1 MKIFK
6 LLRLFNSFKVST
18 VEIFTFIHVYS
29 GLDEIEVD
37 SVERDNAFVEIAH
50 HGSFT
55 PTTEP
60 DVQSV
65 SNGSSTVSIPTSTTE
80 SSQTFTTNSFMKT
93 FKKSQCLDDFSLFP
107 AGSRRVAITSFPGS
121 GNTWA
126 RHLLHMGT
134 GIWTGNARSSEKL
147 KEVGW
152 QGEDIPC
159 KEGRTIAI
167 KTHKWHTVKKCA
179 YQAAI
184 ILVRNPF
191 HALVAE
197 FNRQMTGKTEHL
209 DAELF
214 AALGNCFI

>member
-1 MKIFK
+1 M
-6 LLRLFNSFKVST
+6 
-18 VEIFTFIHVYS
+18 YS
-29 GLDEIEVD
+29 GLDESEIND
-37 SVERDNAFVEIAH
+37 SERDNAFIEIAH

-55 PTTEP
+55 PTKEP
-60 DVQSV
+60 PKSETVT
-65 SNGSSTVSIPTSTTE
+65 SSTESFSTTKP
-80 SSQTFTTNSFMKT
+80 SQTFSTNSFMRT
-93 FKKSQCLDDFSLFP
+93 FKKSQCLDQFSLFP

-126 RHLLHMGT
+126 RHLLHMGS

-147 KEVGW
+147 KDVGW

-179 YQAAI
+179 YEAAI

-191 HALVAE
+191 YALVAE

-214 AALGNCFI
+214 SALGICLNNN

>member
-1 MKIFK
+1 
-6 LLRLFNSFKVST
+6 
-18 VEIFTFIHVYS
+18 
-29 GLDEIEVD
+29 
-37 SVERDNAFVEIAH
+37 
-50 HGSFT
+50 
-55 PTTEP
+55 
-60 DVQSV
+60 
-65 SNGSSTVSIPTSTTE
+65 
-80 SSQTFTTNSFMKT
+80 MKT

-214 AALGNCFI
+214 AALGWNEFVIEYSRDYFNFFDEWFTKFHNPITVICFEEMVKN